1 MSNKAG
7 KRAPGFM
14 IYDETGLALLS
25 LPDDELG
32 EVIRAAIRHKLYSES
47 EPNLNGGLQFAFCL
61 LQGTIDRGHTEI
73 CSKV

>member
-1 MSNKAG
+1 MEIFMSNKAG
-7 KRAPGFM
+7 KHAPGFM

-47 EPNLNGGLQFAFCL
+47 EPNLSSGLKFAFL
-61 LQGTIDRGHTEI
+61 FTSRDD
-73 CSKV
+73 